1 MQPTSVLGWT
11 WPARSVPAVG
21 HPLHGWPCLFRLLG
35 GVMIPGFV
43 SLLRA
48 AVGPDVLLWLP
59 GVNAVVRD
67 DAGRVLLHR
76 RSDTGEWSL
85 LSGILEP
92 GEDPAAGVVREV
104 EEETGVRVAV
114 EWLAAVSVSPQVRH
128 PNGDLAQYL
137 ELVFACRPAP
147 PGQVGRADG
156 EESLEVA
163 WFSPAALPPVRGSVR
178 ERIAIVVAHNPQAWF
193 RLP

>member
-1 MQPTSVLGWT
+1 MT
-11 WPARSVPAVG
+11 
-21 HPLHGWPCLFRLLG
+21 
-35 GVMIPGFV
+35 PGFV
-43 SLLRA
+43 SVLRA

-67 DAGRVLLHR
+67 EAGRVLLHR

-104 EEETGVRVAV
+104 EEETGVLVAV
-114 EWLAAVSVSPQVRH
+114 ERLAAVTVSPRVRH

-147 PGQVGRADG
+147 PGQAGRADG
-156 EESLEVA
+156 DESLEVA
-163 WFSPAALPPVRGSVR
+163 WFPPGALPPVRDSVR
-178 ERIAIVVAHNPQAWF
+178 ERIAIVVAGRPQAWF

>member
-1 MQPTSVLGWT
+1 
-11 WPARSVPAVG
+11 
-21 HPLHGWPCLFRLLG
+21 
-35 GVMIPGFV
+35 MIPAFV

-67 DAGRVLLHR
+67 ESGRVLLHR

-104 EEETGVRVAV
+104 EEETGVRVTV
-114 EWLAAVSVSPQVRH
+114 ERLAAVTVSPQVRH

-137 ELVFACRPAP
+137 ELVFACRTAP
-147 PGQVGRADG
+147 PGQAGRADG
-156 EESLEVA
+156 DESLEVA
-163 WFSPAALPPVRGSVR
+163 WFPPDALPAVRGSVR
-178 ERIAIVVAHNPQAWF
+178 ERIALVTAGSPRAWF
-193 RLP
+193 RVL

>member
-1 MQPTSVLGWT
+1 ML
-11 WPARSVPAVG
+11 RLPAVR
-21 HPLHGWPCLFRLLG
+21 HPLNGWPYPFRLIG

-43 SLLRA
+43 SVLRA

-67 DAGRVLLHR
+67 ESGLVLLHR
-76 RSDTGEWSL
+76 RADTGEWSL

-114 EWLAAVSVSPQVRH
+114 ERLAAVTVSPQVRH

-137 ELVFACRPAP
+137 ELLFACRPAP
-147 PGQVGRADG
+147 RGQAGRADG
-156 EESLEVA
+156 DESLDVA
-163 WFSPAALPPVRGSVR
+163 WFPPGALPPVRDSVR
-178 ERIAIVVAHNPQAWF
+178 ERIAVVTAGSPQAWF
-193 RLP
+193 KGQ